1 MADRTR
7 ISRRDVER
15 AILTLGASLL
25 ADCATYRSSCPA
37 DARRDDPFEG
47 YQFRYLSK
55 LQAVTIAAATEIM
68 VGDCP
73 PVISA
78 VEVAKRADQF
88 LDRIRSVPT
97 ARMRVA
103 LTALEEFG
111 GILSTLNLKVFS
123 AASLEERRA
132 VLDRLVRASGPRARH
147 HSRHQDAY
155 GVSVLTH
162 MPVYADRSGS
172 SSSSID
178 RGLAP
183 FAQTGC
189 LIPSQRAS
197 DERGDKG
204 GKVDVVVIGSGA
216 AGSVMAYRSR
226 PQRPPGGRA

>member
-7 ISRRDVER
+7 ISRRDVEL

-132 VLDRLVRASGPRARH
+132 VLDRLVRASGQERDITRVIKMLTVFPYYSHAGVRGSIGFIEFEHRPRFSSLR
-147 HSRHQDAY
+147 
-155 GVSVLTH
+155 T
-162 MPVYADRSGS
+162 DR
-172 SSSSID
+172 
-178 RGLAP
+178 LP
-183 FAQTGC
+183 H
-189 LIPSQRAS
+189 PEPAS
-197 DERGDKG
+197 FG
-204 GKVDVVVIGSGA
+204 
-216 AGSVMAYRSR
+216 
-226 PQRPPGGRA
+226 